1 MIRPRRIAQAVLR
14 GGAFWALGLALVALA
29 LAVPTSFAA
38 PKHPNAAQPRQDQS
52 KPPQSQI
59 ERGQEVYQKWCYPC
73 HGPGSDKPGT
83 VSLQQRGQKP
93 AVLADR
99 TDLTAPVIKT
109 FVRHGVYF
117 MPIFRKTEVSDAD
130 LDAIAAYLTRNN
142 KH

>member
-1 MIRPRRIAQAVLR
+1 MRNLRRLAKLWN
-14 GGAFWALGLALVALA
+14 GAFLAIC
-29 LAVPTSFAA
+29 LAVAAPAFAA
-38 PKHPNAAQPRQDQS
+38 PKQPKTPQPRQDQP
-52 KPPQSQI
+52 KAAQSQI

-73 HGPGSDKPGT
+73 HGPGTDKPGT

-99 TDLTAPVIKT
+99 TDLTAPMIKT

>member
-1 MIRPRRIAQAVLR
+1 MKDLRRTVRTRLW
-14 GGAFWALGLALVALA
+14 GGALWAVC
-29 LAVPTSFAA
+29 LAVAVPAPAA
-38 PKHPNAAQPRQDQS
+38 PKQPKAAQPGQQKAS
-52 KPPQSQI
+52 QSQI
-59 ERGQEVYQKWCYPC
+59 ERGEQVYQKWCYPC

-99 TDLTAPVIKT
+99 TDLNAPMIKT

-117 MPIFRKTEVSDAD
+117 MPIFRKTEISDAD

-142 KH
+142 KP

>member
-1 MIRPRRIAQAVLR
+1 MRNLRRLAKLWS
-14 GGAFWALGLALVALA
+14 GAFLAIC
-29 LAVPTSFAA
+29 LAVAAPAFAA
-38 PKHPNAAQPRQDQS
+38 PKQPETPQPRQDQP
-52 KPPQSQI
+52 KPAQSQI

-73 HGPGSDKPGT
+73 HGPGTDKPGT

-99 TDLTAPVIKT
+99 TDLTAPMIKT

-142 KH
+142 KP

>member
-1 MIRPRRIAQAVLR
+1 MRNLRRLAKLWS
-14 GGAFWALGLALVALA
+14 GAFLAIC
-29 LAVPTSFAA
+29 LAVAAPAFAA
-38 PKHPNAAQPRQDQS
+38 PKQPKTPQPRQDQP
-52 KPPQSQI
+52 KAAQSQI

-73 HGPGSDKPGT
+73 HGPGTDKPGT

-99 TDLTAPVIKT
+99 TDLTAPMIKT

-130 LDAIAAYLTRNN
+130 LDAIAAYLMRNN
-142 KH
+142 KP

>member
-1 MIRPRRIAQAVLR
+1 MKNLRRIVGTKLC
-14 GGAFWALGLALVALA
+14 GGAMWAIC
-29 LAVPTSFAA
+29 LAVAAPAPAA
-38 PKHPNAAQPRQDQS
+38 PKQPRQEQQKAS
-52 KPPQSQI
+52 QSQL

-73 HGPGSDKPGT
+73 HGPGNDKPGT

-99 TDLTAPVIKT
+99 TDLTAPAIKT

-130 LDAIAAYLTRNN
+130 LDAIAAYLTRKN
-142 KH
+142 KP

>member
-1 MIRPRRIAQAVLR
+1 MKNLRRVAVVKLR
-14 GGAFWALGLALVALA
+14 SGAFLAICVAVA
-29 LAVPTSFAA
+29 APAFAA
-38 PKHPNAAQPRQDQS
+38 PKRPKTPQPQDQL
-52 KPPQSQI
+52 KAAQSQI

-93 AVLADR
+93 AVLAER
-99 TDLTAPVIKT
+99 TDLTAPMIKT

-142 KH
+142 KP

>member
-1 MIRPRRIAQAVLR
+1 MKNLRRAAVVKLR
-14 GGAFWALGLALVALA
+14 SGAFLAICFAVAA
-29 LAVPTSFAA
+29 PAFAA
-38 PKHPNAAQPRQDQS
+38 PKQAKTPQPQDQPKAAQSR
-52 KPPQSQI
+52 I

-73 HGPGSDKPGT
+73 HGPGTDKPGT

-99 TDLTAPVIKT
+99 TDLTAPTIKT

-142 KH
+142 KP